1 MTIPDNEM
9 NGIKDTITIK
19 ILFFPTQFLKR
30 CANTLVLHQLSNGQ
44 CSTGWRYSTQLTTG
58 LPAGTCQAW
67 ISTSIKPISLQAI
80 QTVTSNEKLKEHFLG
95 RININTGKKGL
106 LHMRKSCYK
115 MQCGTHLW
123 AIVCFSKGSINFPAI
138 PSHIGEISNIMDVE
152 FWVYP
157 Y

>member
-1 MTIPDNEM
+1 MKKPNLMTIPDNEM

-95 RININTGKKGL
+95 RKKYQHGKKRPVAYEEKL
-106 LHMRKSCYK
+106 LQNAVWDTPLSHRLFQQMQYKLSCYS
-115 MQCGTHLW
+115 QSYRG
-123 AIVCFSKGSINFPAI
+123 N
-138 PSHIGEISNIMDVE
+138 
-152 FWVYP
+152 
-157 Y
+157 